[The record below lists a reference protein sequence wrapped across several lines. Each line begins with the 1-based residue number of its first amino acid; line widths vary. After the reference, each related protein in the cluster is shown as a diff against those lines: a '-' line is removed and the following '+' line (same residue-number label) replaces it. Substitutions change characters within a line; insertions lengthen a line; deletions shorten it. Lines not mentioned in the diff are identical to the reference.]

1 MSLSKSSIAAALCL
15 SLSLFFGVAGASEA
29 DRDQAITIH
38 ADQAEH
44 NEQTGTTT
52 YTGEVV
58 MQQGSMRIEADQV
71 VIHSERNR
79 VIKIIAQGRP
89 ARYQQK
95 PSESEGLV
103 VAQAQLLEYNISQDT
118 LHLIDDALLQQDGT
132 SLSGSRID
140 YDVHQ
145 SVVKAGSRTDQ
156 NERVRMVIP
165 ARSIHREDNE

>member
-1 MSLSKSSIAAALCL
+1 MSLFRPLIGAVAL
-15 SLSLFFGVAGASEA
+15 SLSLLCGASQASTA

-38 ADQAEH
+38 ADRAEH

-58 MQQGSMRIEADQV
+58 MQQGSMRIEADEV
-71 VIHSERNR
+71 LIHSERNR
-79 VIKIIAQGRP
+79 VVKIIAEGRP

-95 PSESEGLV
+95 PSETESLV
-103 VAQAQLLEYNISQDT
+103 VAQANRLEYNISQDT
-118 LHLIDDALLQQDGT
+118 LHLIDNASLQQDGT

-140 YDVHQ
+140 YDVNQ
-145 SVVKAGSRTDQ
+145 AVVKAGGGTDQ

-165 ARSIHREDNE
+165 ARSIQREETD